1 MRQRYRLGADPYDA
15 HDNII
20 AGAAYLRE
28 LHDCYGAPGLLA
40 AYNAGPARWEDHL
53 ATGRPL
59 PMETQAYLARLA
71 PVVGG
76 SAPDDAVPLASIVRS
91 WAGAF
96 LFVAHSIGSLIG
108 GHTAVEQ
115 QPPRPQTTIGLRI

>member
-1 MRQRYRLGADPYDA
+1 LHQRYRLGAGPYDA

-28 LHDCYGAPGLLA
+28 LHDRYGAPAFLA

-53 ATGRPL
+53 ATGRLL

-71 PVVGG
+71 PVCRRQCTRRCGPAGLHRPFMDRGIPVCRTLDRVADRRSTRGEAAVA
-76 SAPDDAVPLASIVRS
+76 APD
-91 WAGAF
+91 
-96 LFVAHSIGSLIG
+96 
-108 GHTAVEQ
+108 E
-115 QPPRPQTTIGLRI
+115 RPSA